1 MLIYGHVIRELL
13 MTDSVFSSLSKNLA
27 ERIIDLRKRRD
38 LTQAAL
44 AELADVPRS
53 TIANLE
59 SGTGNP
65 SLINLAKISGALNT
79 SIELLLTSPKALC
92 KLIPADQVKSISR
105 SQGDVTII
113 KLLPDPIPGMEIDKI
128 EINPGAKMR
137 GIPHAAGT
145 KEYLHCIQGE
155 FNIHIGGDYYLV
167 SKGDVLVFPGEIHH
181 SYENNGKGKAVG
193 LSVVT
198 IAPVGIW

>member
-1 MLIYGHVIRELL
+1 MSNSDFEP
-13 MTDSVFSSLSKNLA
+13 LSRNLA
-27 ERIIDLRKRRD
+27 IRIQDLRKKRN

-44 AELADVPRS
+44 ATLADVPRS

-65 SLINLAKISGALNT
+65 SLINLAKISEALGT
-79 SIELLLTSPKALC
+79 SIEMLLSAPKALSR
-92 KLIPADQVKSISR
+92 LILANDIKSINR
-105 SQGDVTII
+105 SQGEVTIV

-137 GIPHAAGT
+137 GIPHAAQT

-155 FNIHIGGDYYLV
+155 FNIVVGGENFRVL
-167 SKGDVLVFPGEIHH
+167 KGDVLSFPGENHH
-181 SYENNGKGKAVG
+181 SYENVGKIKAIG
-193 LSVVT
+193 LSVVVIT
-198 IAPVGIW
+198 PVGL

>member
-1 MLIYGHVIRELL
+1 MS
-13 MTDSVFSSLSKNLA
+13 DSDFEPLSRNLA
-27 ERIIDLRKRRD
+27 IRIQDLRKKRN

-44 AELADVPRS
+44 ATLADVPRS

-65 SLINLAKISGALNT
+65 SLINLAKISGALGTN
-79 SIELLLTSPKALC
+79 IEMLLSAPKTLS
-92 KLIPADQVKSISR
+92 KLILANDIKSINR
-105 SQGDVTII
+105 SQGEVTIV

-155 FNIHIGGDYYLV
+155 FNIVVAGENFRVL
-167 SKGDVLVFPGEIHH
+167 KGDVLSFPGENHH
-181 SYENNGKGKAVG
+181 SYENVGKVKAIG
-193 LSVVT
+193 LSVVVIT
-198 IAPVGIW
+198 PVGLS

>member
-1 MLIYGHVIRELL
+1 MS
-13 MTDSVFSSLSKNLA
+13 DSDFEPLSRNLA
-27 ERIIDLRKRRD
+27 IRIQDLRKKRN

-44 AELADVPRS
+44 ATLADVPRS

-65 SLINLAKISGALNT
+65 SLINLAKISGALGT
-79 SIELLLTSPKALC
+79 SIEMLLSAPKALS
-92 KLIPADQVKSISR
+92 KLILANDIKSINR
-105 SQGDVTII
+105 SQGEVTIV

-155 FNIHIGGDYYLV
+155 FNIVVGGENFRVL
-167 SKGDVLVFPGEIHH
+167 KGDVLSFPGENHH
-181 SYENNGKGKAVG
+181 SYENVGKVKAIG
-193 LSVVT
+193 LSVVVIT
-198 IAPVGIW
+198 PVGL